1 MNTDGGELPDS
12 LSGVFLAFATIPQAI
27 NQLPALQ
34 VVIGVLF
41 FLSLTFAGLSSFISI
56 NEVLVSSFTDKL
68 NLPRRKVVLGYTI
81 IAGIV
86 SLIFTTGAGLYV
98 LDIADRFV
106 NSFGVA
112 MSGLVEVIIIGWMF
126 KLVTLR
132 EHFEPISDFNVG
144 KWWEFTVKIITP
156 VVLGITAI
164 QNFYQEFTTP
174 YGGYGVGPLI
184 AYGWAVALGILI
196 IGIILGKSKWKD
208 AGILE
213 ATVEDE

>member
-1 MNTDGGELPDS
+1 
-12 LSGVFLAFATIPQAI
+12 
-27 NQLPALQ
+27 LPALQ

-56 NEVLVSSFTDKL
+56 NEVLVASFSDKL
-68 NLPRRKVVLGYTI
+68 NLPRRKVVLWYTI
-81 IAGIV
+81 IAGLV

-98 LDIADRFV
+98 LDIADYFV
-106 NSFGVA
+106 NQFGVA
-112 MSGLVEVIIIGWMF
+112 MSGLVEVIVIGWMF

-144 KWWEFTVKIITP
+144 KWWEFTVKFITP
-156 VVLGITAI
+156 IILGITAI
-164 QNFYQEFTTP
+164 QNFYSNFTAN
-174 YGGYGVGPLI
+174 YGGYAIGPTL

-208 AGILE
+208 ASILE
-213 ATVEDE
+213 QIAEDV